1 MKLKKQYAIR
11 KIGTD
16 FFAVAI
22 TSSSEGQQMI
32 KLNDTGAFLFGQ
44 CTNTIDKNILVQSL
58 LDKYDVSEKQAEDDV
73 NAFIQDLCRQG
84 LIEEN

>member
-1 MKLKKQYAIR
+1 MKLKRQYAIR

-32 KLNDTGAFLFGQ
+32 KLNDTGAFLFEQ
-44 CTNTIDKNILVQSL
+44 CTETIDKAALVQAL
-58 LDKYDVSEKQAEDDV
+58 LKQYDVSESQAENDV
-73 NAFIQDLCRQG
+73 NSFIQGLCRQG